1 MAEIVLK
8 VLEYENIE
16 QIRLWRNEASTN
28 GVYRTPYLLNEK
40 MQYDF
45 YENKLSNRNSNSRFW
60 GIYKKIS
67 NNDLKSNELYKYQ
80 IIGYCG
86 IDNIQWEN
94 RLGEIALTIG
104 NRYISFGYGKIALNL
119 LLTEGFNNL
128 NLLNIYGECYFC
140 NPKIGF
146 WKKYANEH
154 NAYITELPERKYFNG
169 DYYNSLYFNF
179 NMYTY
184 KCNDFINEKEEENS
198 EHNNSN

>member
-1 MAEIVLK
+1 MTEIVLR
-8 VLEYENIE
+8 VLEYEDIE
-16 QIRLWRNEASTN
+16 KIRLWRNEAAGK
-28 GVYRTPYLLNEK
+28 GVYRTPYLLNEE
-40 MQYDF
+40 MQNDF
-45 YENKLSNRNSNSRFW
+45 YKEKLSNRNANSRFW

-67 NNDLKSNELYKYQ
+67 NNDLKSDELYEYK
-80 IIGYCG
+80 IVGYCG

-104 NRYISFGYGKIALNL
+104 NKYISFGYGKIALNL

-146 WKKYANEH
+146 WEKYAKEH

-179 NMYTY
+179 NSYQY
-184 KCNDFINEKEEENS
+184 KIEEISNEKN
-198 EHNNSN
+198 NNSN